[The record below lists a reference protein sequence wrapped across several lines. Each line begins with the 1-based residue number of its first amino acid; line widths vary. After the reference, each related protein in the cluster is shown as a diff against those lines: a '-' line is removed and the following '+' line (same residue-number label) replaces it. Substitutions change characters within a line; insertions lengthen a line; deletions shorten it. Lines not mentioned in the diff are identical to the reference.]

1 MNSILKLTYHEYVK
15 RRVFLVSIILYGLV
29 DTALLFGIGG
39 STDYF
44 TNPYFLSFLFYL
56 SLLFLLFS
64 GFDTIPRMIED
75 GSVELLLSRPIG
87 RIRLLIYKYVC
98 TILVV
103 PISTFFFFL
112 SISIIHFIKTGTLNL
127 IFLRIFI
134 FTSLTFAIYYAA
146 VLPAALLFYRSNLNM
161 LICLVLIMANV
172 LPNLVKWMTMG
183 QVELVRNY
191 LIGLFYIMSPRL
203 VELYGLAVNTG
214 NGPITTL
221 TYSVVYVL
229 LCLSISVAIIS
240 RKDF

>member
-15 RRVFLVSIILYGLV
+15 RRVFVVSIILYGLV
-29 DTALLFGIGG
+29 VITLLFGIGG

-44 TNPYFLSFLFYL
+44 INPYFLSFLFYL
-56 SLLFLLFS
+56 SLLFQFIS

-87 RIRLLIYKYVC
+87 RIRLLIYKYVS

-112 SISIIHFIKTGTLNL
+112 SISIIYFIKTGALNL

-146 VLPAALLFYRSNLNM
+146 VLPVALLFYRSNLNM
-161 LICLVLIMANV
+161 LICLALIMANV

-183 QVELVRNY
+183 QVELVKNY
-191 LIGLFYIMSPRL
+191 LIGLFYIISPRL
-203 VELYGLAVNTG
+203 VELYGLAVSTG
-214 NGPITTL
+214 KEPITTL
-221 TYSVVYVL
+221 AYSVVYVS